1 MTGGE
6 STREG
11 GRTPLFRE
19 ATALLRDVPLTD
31 MHLHTTYTEGR
42 MSVAEVLERAKAS
55 GLREIGFT
63 DHARRTSTY
72 VPAYLEEIGRE
83 ALTCPEVRVF
93 RGLEAKITTLA
104 GEIDLD
110 EATAASL
117 DFVVGSLHRLPVKPD
132 EEVFVSWS
140 QVTPARAADLEV
152 EATLAMMR
160 RGRAQVV
167 GHLGRVYLEH
177 YNVPFPHS
185 AIRAIVEGA
194 KRHRVAIELNGRFPD
209 EHFARVLRHCLD
221 VNCLVAVGSDAHKAE
236 DVGLGMRM
244 LGRALKDMEL
254 QVKSGHELASQ

>member
-11 GRTPLFRE
+11 GRTLPFRE
-19 ATALLRDVPLTD
+19 AAALLRDVPLTD
-31 MHLHTTYTEGR
+31 MHLHTMYTDGR

-83 ALTCPEVRVF
+83 ALACPEVRVF
-93 RGLEAKITTLA
+93 RGLEVKITTLA

-110 EATAASL
+110 EAMAGPL
-117 DFVVGSLHRLPVKPD
+117 DFVVGSLHRLPAESD
-132 EEVFVSWS
+132 EEVFVSWN
-140 QVTPARAADLEV
+140 QVEPSRAVDIEV
-152 EATLAMMR
+152 EATLAMMQ

-167 GHLGRVYLEH
+167 GHLGRVFLEH
-177 YNVPFPHS
+177 HDVPFPDS
-185 AIRAIVEGA
+185 AMRAIVEGA
-194 KRHRVAIELNGRFPD
+194 KRYRVAIELNGCFPA

-221 VNCLVAVGSDAHKAE
+221 VNCLVAVSSDAHQPDE
-236 DVGLGMRM
+236 VGLGAQMF
-244 LGRALKDMEL
+244 RAAL
-254 QVKSGHELASQ
+254 QDLSQ